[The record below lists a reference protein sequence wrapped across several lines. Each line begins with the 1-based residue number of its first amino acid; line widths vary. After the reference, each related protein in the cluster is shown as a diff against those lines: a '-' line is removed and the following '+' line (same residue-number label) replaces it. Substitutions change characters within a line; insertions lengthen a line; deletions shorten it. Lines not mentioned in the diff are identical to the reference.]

1 MPSPSSPN
9 ARPSPPSPPGRPSA
23 SSGTPQRNQGER
35 GERGQEDARRETAQD
50 REQAQTQGQ
59 SGAGAPT
66 DQQPNSQRNQ
76 SGDAGQTA
84 DAQPANQDAE
94 GQSGDDGWETSNELP
109 QVLGDLASEGRD
121 GPSAGNNSAEGQEE
135 QGGEAGAGEDLAEAG
150 QREGGDEQNGGSR
163 TAADG
168 EGDAG
173 DVLRRALED
182 LDGEIRDERVAAT
195 DRPPGRPAPVATGDG
210 QAASEGGQEEDG
222 GDGQGASNSGGGAMP
237 GRGVAASSMPPTP
250 RPPLPQTPDTP
261 DARDDDVVARQLREA
276 AMAETDPELRE
287 ALWEELERYKSGLQR
302 RR

>member
-1 MPSPSSPN
+1 M
-9 ARPSPPSPPGRPSA
+9 
-23 SSGTPQRNQGER
+23 
-35 GERGQEDARRETAQD
+35 
-50 REQAQTQGQ
+50 
-59 SGAGAPT
+59 
-66 DQQPNSQRNQ
+66 
-76 SGDAGQTA
+76 
-84 DAQPANQDAE
+84 
-94 GQSGDDGWETSNELP
+94 
-109 QVLGDLASEGRD
+109 LGDLASEGRD

-135 QGGEAGAGEDLAEAG
+135 QGGDAGAGEDLAEAG
-150 QREGGDEQNGGSR
+150 QREGEDEQSGGSR

-195 DRPPGRPAPVATGDG
+195 DRPPGRPAPAATGDG